1 MNKVYAVHEGNY
13 EKWCYIAAENFKK
26 AKKIALFNPLCNFC
40 DNPFIDISGHL
51 CRDKNKKP
59 ITTDFSGELEIQ
71 QIVDVGLAWWTCEGN
86 EGNCESKQFEMS
98 DGGWKWKCRVCGREG
113 HTLYD

>member
-1 MNKVYAVHEGNY
+1 MNKVYAFHEGNY

-86 EGNCESKQFEMS
+86 EGNCESKQFEMF
-98 DGGWKWKCRVCGREG
+98 DNGFKWKCQICGKDG
-113 HTLYD
+113 NTPYG